1 MNEVTAA
8 GFLHISPVGFAK
20 RDSGQSR
27 KCAHHW
33 RNKEALESS
42 RIFTLPAQLRR
53 TSAMRPLVL
62 ALLAICFLTEFMAEG
77 VGSEV
82 LERSICVSLTTKKL
96 PVKNI
101 KTYTIKEGSMKAVIF
116 ITRRG
121 LKVCADPQAE
131 WVKKA
136 VENVDKS
143 TRRNMKQTQPTGA
156 QHFTNSA
163 VTLTT

>member
-1 MNEVTAA
+1 
-8 GFLHISPVGFAK
+8 
-20 RDSGQSR
+20 
-27 KCAHHW
+27 
-33 RNKEALESS
+33 
-42 RIFTLPAQLRR
+42 
-53 TSAMRPLVL
+53 MRPLVL
-62 ALLAICFLTEFMAEG
+62 ALLAICFLTKFMAEG

-143 TRRNMKQTQPTGA
+143 TRRNMKQTKPTGA